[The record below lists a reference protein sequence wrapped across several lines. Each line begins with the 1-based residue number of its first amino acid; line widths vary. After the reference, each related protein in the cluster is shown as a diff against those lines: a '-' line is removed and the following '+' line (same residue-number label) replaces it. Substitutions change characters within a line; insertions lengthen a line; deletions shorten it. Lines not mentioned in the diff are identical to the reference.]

1 MKLSMLS
8 DHAASIRIEAKEAA
22 SLLQGLEAQ
31 RSELGVVAEELIA
44 LLRQAGISAQAGMTT
59 QDGPHLDSQ

>member
-1 MKLSMLS
+1 MKPSILS

-31 RSELGVVAEELIA
+31 RSELGVVAEELIS
-44 LLRQAGISAQAGMTT
+44 LLRQAGINAEHPSRIGGAK
-59 QDGPHLDSQ
+59 

>member
-1 MKLSMLS
+1 MKPSILN

-31 RSELGVVAEELIA
+31 RGELGVVAEELIS
-44 LLRQAGISAQAGMTT
+44 LLRQAGVNAEHTNRIGGAK
-59 QDGPHLDSQ
+59 

>member
-1 MKLSMLS
+1 MKPSIPS

-31 RSELGVVAEELIA
+31 RSELGVVAEELIS
-44 LLRQAGISAQAGMTT
+44 LLRQAGINAEHPGRIGGAK
-59 QDGPHLDSQ
+59 

>member
-8 DHAASIRIEAKEAA
+8 THAASIRIEAKEAA

-31 RSELGVVAEELIA
+31 RNELGVVAEELIC
-44 LLRQAGISAQAGMTT
+44 LLREAGITSDDTT
-59 QDGPHLDSQ
+59 HFSMAK